1 MNLDNW
7 WLNAVWSLAPTI
19 GVGLIFWFIVRSII
33 RADRTERTAYA
44 KIEKIERARLAA
56 TTALPPATTDE
67 K

>member
-44 KIEKIERARLAA
+44 KI
-56 TTALPPATTDE
+56 
-67 K
+67 